1 MLNQLWQD
9 DFGMMLTRETE
20 TVVCPEDSSVLRGN
34 SFGMIM
40 WEFMSNDRVHDFNLA

>member
-20 TVVCPEDSSVLRGN
+20 TVVCPEDSLVLRGKPYTQASDVY

-40 WEFMSNDRVHDFNLA
+40 